1 MSENHSHYVTPL
13 PVLLGT
19 FLALVGLTVLTV
31 YQATQDHVDFGRF
44 EVGLTLLI
52 AAVKAILVAVIFMQ
66 LAHDKPMNSIIL
78 VSSILFVALFLS
90 ITLMDRAEYKPQV
103 DDYVIQHPKTADSL

>member
-1 MSENHSHYVTPL
+1 M
-13 PVLLGT
+13 PVLFGT
-19 FLALVGLTVLTV
+19 FFCLVGLTVLTV
-31 YQATQDHVDFGRF
+31 FQATQDYVDFGRF

-52 AAVKAILVAVIFMQ
+52 AAAKAILVALFFMQ

-78 VSSILFVALFLS
+78 ITSILFVALFLS

-103 DDYVIQHPKTADSL
+103 DDFVIQNPKTADSP